1 MMNWRYERTFL
12 FVSVTG
18 VAVALSLLLP
28 FLSILEILL
37 ISLILLCLVWGAS
50 EVDDRLDLYQVKQQW
65 RHINLQRFKNR
76 LPPFRSSR

>member
-1 MMNWRYERTFL
+1 MNRRYDRTFL

-28 FLSILEILL
+28 FLNVLEILL
-37 ISLILLCLVWGAS
+37 ISLILLCLVWGVN
-50 EVDDRLDLYQVKQQW
+50 EVDNRLHLHQVKQQW

-76 LPPFRSSR
+76 LPPHRSSR